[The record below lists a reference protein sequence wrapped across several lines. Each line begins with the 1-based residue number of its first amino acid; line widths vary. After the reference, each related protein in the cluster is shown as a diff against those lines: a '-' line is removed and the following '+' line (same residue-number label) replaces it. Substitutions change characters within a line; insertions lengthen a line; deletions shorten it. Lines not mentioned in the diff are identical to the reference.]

1 MKDKHEPVKWLDLPP
16 LNAIRAIAEQKTIVE
31 IKDLNP
37 FEYKKNEF
45 IVTVTIKKIDGPWWY
60 NACDKCKRTAKPYG
74 YLYRCFGD
82 DCPPTVPASPRFKL
96 SLIAGDQTS
105 DTKFILFG
113 RMAQKLIGKSVDILL
128 DDNPAG
134 EEFMPK
140 EIAGLLEKE
149 FTFNASARHPIL
161 AMSSATS
168 EGFSIG
174 QESIPD
180 TPSAGISGPMVTPTK
195 GIDVISECS
204 SKKGETKAS
213 AIVKD
218 EEDNATLATL
228 KAAGLGAAQSTSKG
242 TKKRTR
248 ASPGSTA
255 ARKLFRNDNDEQQET
270 GAQEST

>member
-1 MKDKHEPVKWLDLPP
+1 M
-16 LNAIRAIAEQKTIVE
+16 
-31 IKDLNP
+31 
-37 FEYKKNEF
+37 
-45 IVTVTIKKIDGPWWY
+45 
-60 NACDKCKRTAKPYG
+60 
-74 YLYRCFGD
+74 
-82 DCPPTVPASPRFKL
+82 
-96 SLIAGDQTS
+96 TS

-113 RMAQKLIGKSVDILL
+113 HMAQKLIGKSVDILL

-134 EEFMPK
+134 EEFEPK

-149 FTFNASARHPIL
+149 FTFNVSARHPIL
-161 AMSSATS
+161 AMSPATS

-248 ASPGSTA
+248 ASPGSTE

>member
-1 MKDKHEPVKWLDLPP
+1 MALGGTMHVTSARGQQNHMVTSIVALAMTAHQLCLLP
-16 LNAIRAIAEQKTIVE
+16 Q
-31 IKDLNP
+31 
-37 FEYKKNEF
+37 
-45 IVTVTIKKIDGPWWY
+45 
-60 NACDKCKRTAKPYG
+60 
-74 YLYRCFGD
+74 
-82 DCPPTVPASPRFKL
+82 
-96 SLIAGDQTS
+96 
-105 DTKFILFG
+105 
-113 RMAQKLIGKSVDILL
+113 

-134 EEFMPK
+134 EEFEPK

-149 FTFNASARHPIL
+149 FTFNVSLTETTLSTGNVCFQVNNILTGDGPQNQLLLMSPSPSQVSARHPIL
-161 AMSSATS
+161 AMSPATS

-248 ASPGSTA
+248 ASPGSTE